1 MLSTSPLQEKD
12 RKLIP
17 LKRLKKT
24 TKFEGR
30 GKESDA
36 PMLHQDHPRPRTRRE
51 FLGQGFITGAAYVA
65 APSILSM
72 LGAQKASA
80 QSSCSLTGAGAGKVP
95 FIGFDLGG
103 GANIAGSNV
112 MVGGPGGQEDPLAE
126 GGYERLGLPLDM
138 TPLNPA
144 ITALN
149 RDLNLAFHFDSALLR
164 GILDKASLAA
174 LAKVEGV
181 IVPSRSSNDT
191 QNNPLNPIYG
201 ISRAGADGGLL
212 GLIGTN
218 NSDSGGHSMAPLS
231 MIVPALRPTKIDRPS
246 DVTGLVDTG
255 KLPDLLGS
263 TGAGQVADAVQ
274 ALSALKVEQIN
285 EDQGVKDL
293 VNCAYQQ
300 SNDLITLFGS
310 PDALDPLLDPIIFDA
325 DPVNGSIFDAA
336 DLSESEFRKTASVMK
351 LVCEGHAGAGTI
363 ELGGYDYH
371 GGTRSGGELKDFTAG
386 QCIGACIE
394 YAERNPLVGDLM
406 IYLFSDGSLAS
417 DGQIDNSADG
427 RGKGAWQGDN
437 SNTASA
443 VLLIY
448 RKLAKPDLVPAF
460 AVGRQIGHF
469 RTSGSVETGANAVAN
484 NPEAL
489 AQLVILN
496 YMALHGDTPGDFNAL
511 FPGNALGAEAE
522 NLVAFTQIRP

>member
-1 MLSTSPLQEKD
+1 MK
-12 RKLIP
+12 P

-24 TKFEGR
+24 AKFEGR
-30 GKESDA
+30 GRESDG
-36 PMLHQDHPRPRTRRE
+36 PILHPDHPRPVTRRQ
-51 FLGQGFITGAAYVA
+51 FLGQGFITGAAYVT
-65 APSILSM
+65 APSILSL
-72 LGAQKASA
+72 LGARRAAAQASCA
-80 QSSCSLTGAGAGKVP
+80 LTGAGAGKVP

-112 MVGGPGGQEDPLAE
+112 MVGGPGGQEDLLTEA
-126 GGYERLGLPLDM
+126 GYERLGLPLDM

-144 ITALN
+144 ITALD
-149 RDLNLAFHFDSALLR
+149 RTLNLAFHYDSALLR
-164 GILDKASLAA
+164 GILDKASPAA

-212 GLIGTN
+212 TLIGTQ
-218 NSDSGGHSMAPLS
+218 SSESGGRSMAPVS
-231 MIVPALRPTKIDRPS
+231 MVVPELRPTKIDRPG

-255 KLPDLLGS
+255 KLPLLLGA
-263 TGAGQVADAVQ
+263 TGAGRVADAIQ
-274 ALSALKVEQIN
+274 AISALKVEQIS
-285 EDQGVKDL
+285 EDAAVKEL

-310 PDALDPLLDPIIFDA
+310 PDALDPLRDPHIVNDLDPSNPGIFTM
-325 DPVNGSIFDAA
+325 A
-336 DLSESEFRKTASVMK
+336 DLGASEFRKTASVMK

-363 ELGGYDYH
+363 EFGGYDYH
-371 GGTRSGGELKDFTAG
+371 GGTRSRGELKDFTAG

-406 IYLFSDGSLAS
+406 IYLFSDGSLSS
-417 DGQIDNSADG
+417 DGQIDSSVDG
-427 RGKGAWQGDN
+427 RGKGAWQSDN

-443 VLLIY
+443 VLLVY
-448 RKLAKPDLVPAF
+448 RKSGKPDLEPVYAT
-460 AVGRQIGHF
+460 GRQIGHF
-469 RTSGSVETGANAVAN
+469 LSSGSVETAANPVAN

-496 YMALHGDTPGDFNAL
+496 YMALHGDTPGDFNTL
-511 FPGNALGAEAE
+511 FPGNALGSEAA
-522 NLVAFTQIRP
+522 NLVAFTQIR